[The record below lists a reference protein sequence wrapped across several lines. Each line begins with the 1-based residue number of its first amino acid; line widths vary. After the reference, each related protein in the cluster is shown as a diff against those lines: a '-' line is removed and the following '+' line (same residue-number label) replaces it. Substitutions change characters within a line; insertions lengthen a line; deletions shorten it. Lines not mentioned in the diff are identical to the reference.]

1 MSLQRDH
8 GRSEE
13 RGRRTGFL
21 YSKAFL
27 EDLAGTPPPALHP
40 RFDEMLRYLEQVK
53 PAGLLPGRQHIDPV
67 DFPQFL
73 SLINLVDVEY
83 VHGHRR
89 FRFRLVGTVQ
99 TAMAGRDVTGMPVDR
114 AVLPSQ
120 ALRITGNMELAAQ
133 SGRPVYDRFPM
144 PHPDRQ
150 FIDSE
155 RVYYPLA
162 ADGRN
167 VDLLLILNGYF

>member
-1 MSLQRDH
+1 MSLQQDH
-8 GRSEE
+8 GQGGHPALS
-13 RGRRTGFL
+13 TGFL
-21 YSKAFL
+21 YSSAYL
-27 EDLAGTPPPALHP
+27 EDLAGAPPSALHP
-40 RFDEMLRYLEQVK
+40 RFEEMYRYLDRVK

-99 TAMAGRDVTGMPVDR
+99 TAMAGRDVTGLPVDR

-120 ALRITGNMELAAQ
+120 AQRITANMELAAQ
-133 SGRPVYDRFPM
+133 SGQPVYDRFPM
-144 PHPDRQ
+144 PHPNRQ
-150 FIDSE
+150 FIESE